1 LNNLDTNDKQR
12 KAEDLAST
20 LGEADPILKSLKRKL
35 AVQTEKPLLA
45 KYRIKSIIAVK
56 DSGLPLF
63 HVDLEKQETSAETTN
78 RLAGLTSALHS
89 FASEAVQQEIQEL
102 SLEDDKVFFL
112 QEKETEAIIGVVAE
126 KTVPSSIL
134 KRITIEICE
143 LLVSSE
149 ILKSK
154 HVELTETARLS
165 EAVQKI
171 VQKHA
176 LRQTDARKF
185 LLKVVLLGDGGV
197 GKTSLFNRFMGKGF
211 KANYLMTIGAD
222 FGVKNYNLQDSGE
235 VKFLVTD
242 VAGQQHF
249 KEVRKAF
256 YQGTSGA
263 LIVVDVTR
271 PETFQNS
278 IHWLNEAWTHG
289 PGPFPVIFLGNKND
303 LRSQVP
309 ESVSHDRIRVLAD
322 VLSKESQRTKGFLV
336 PYLPTSAK
344 TGLNVDLAFE
354 TLGKEIVQWL
364 LEHRQQRALGKQQ
377 A

>member
-1 LNNLDTNDKQR
+1 MNNLNAKDNQR
-12 KAEDLAST
+12 NAEDPAGT
-20 LGEADPILKSLKRKL
+20 LGGADIILKSLKKKL
-35 AVQTEKPLLA
+35 ADQTQTRLLV
-45 KYRIKSIIAVK
+45 KYRIKSLIAVK
-56 DSGLPLF
+56 ESGLPLF
-63 HVDLEKQETSAETTN
+63 HINLEKQEPSAETTST
-78 RLAGLTSALHS
+78 LAGLTSALHS

-102 SLEDDKVFFL
+102 SLEDDKICFFR
-112 QEKETEAIIGVVAE
+112 EKESGTILGVVAE

-134 KRITIEICE
+134 KRITTEIYD
-143 LLVSSE
+143 LLANSD

-154 HVELTETARLS
+154 IVEMTETARLS
-165 EAVQKI
+165 DSVLKI
-171 VQKHA
+171 IQKHTI
-176 LRQTDARKF
+176 RQTDSRKF

-222 FGVKNYNLQDSGE
+222 FGVKKVNLQDHGE

-242 VAGQQHF
+242 VAGQPHF
-249 KEVRKAF
+249 KEVRKTF

-263 LIVVDVTR
+263 LIIVDVTR
-271 PETFQNS
+271 PETFKNS

-303 LRSQVP
+303 LRSQMAQ
-309 ESVSHDRIRVLAD
+309 SVSHDRIRILTD
-322 VLSKESQRTKGFLV
+322 VLSREAQRTKGFSV

-354 TLGKEIVQWL
+354 TLGKDIVQWL
-364 LEHRQQRALGKQQ
+364 LEHRQKRALGKQQ